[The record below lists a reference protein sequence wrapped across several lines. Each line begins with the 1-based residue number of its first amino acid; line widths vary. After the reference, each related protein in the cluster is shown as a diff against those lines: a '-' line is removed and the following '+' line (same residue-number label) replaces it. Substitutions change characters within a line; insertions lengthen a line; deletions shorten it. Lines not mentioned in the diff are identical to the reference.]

1 LQFKVPPHLRRADYV
16 IGTRFLRG
24 ETMSKIKN
32 FIAQETTSWIEF
44 PDIDGFEVHLRFLS
58 REDLIKIRNQA
69 LTFKFNKRTR
79 QREEEVDND
88 RFLEGYSERAI
99 LGWRGLKIK
108 HLPMLLPVDISS
120 APNKEEEVAWNE
132 EEATDLLKSSSIFD
146 QFITDAMND
155 FEQFSKKKADE
166 AAKN

>member
-1 LQFKVPPHLRRADYV
+1 M
-16 IGTRFLRG
+16 GTRILRG
-24 ETMSKIKN
+24 EIMSKIGN
-32 FIAQETTSWIEF
+32 LIAKETTSWIPF

-58 REDLIKIRNQA
+58 REDLLKIRNQS

-79 QREEEVDND
+79 QREEEIDND
-88 RFLEGYSERAI
+88 KFLEHYAGKAI
-99 LGWRGLKIK
+99 MGWRGLKAK
-108 HLPMLLPVDISS
+108 HLPLLLPADISS
-120 APNKEEEVAWNE
+120 LDPNEEINYDE
-132 EEATDLLKSSSIFD
+132 EEAIDLLKSSTVFD